1 LQKFQEGLKKGV
13 IIHGIDIIQWALKA
27 RKYKRYRIYSP
38 SPQWVRKF
46 KRLHRIPQKITKFM
60 TETIQS
66 KEQKQKVRDLS
77 RM

>member
-1 LQKFQEGLKKGV
+1 MASILFNGPSKQENINVTGFTT
-13 IIHGIDIIQWALKA
+13 
-27 RKYKRYRIYSP
+27 